1 MMSSQQTQI
10 PDKLYFRI
18 GEVAE
23 IIGVEPY
30 VLRYWESEFPEIA
43 PSKSRSKQRLYRRQD
58 VETITAIRDLL
69 YKQRYTIS
77 GARKRIKDLA
87 RVRRGN
93 AAEDAQIGF
102 DLPALAV
109 DDDVKSALSVAEIE
123 SVIAEMQSYLETD

>member
-1 MMSSQQTQI
+1 MSSSQPQI

-30 VLRYWESEFPEIA
+30 VLRYWESEFPNIA

-58 VETITAIRDLL
+58 VETIMTIRDLL

-77 GARKRIKDLA
+77 GARKRIKDLT
-87 RVRRGN
+87 RVHRGN
-93 AAEDAQIGF
+93 TDEHAQIGLE
-102 DLPALAV
+102 LPPTTV
-109 DDDVKSALSVAEIE
+109 DDDVKNTLAVAEIAAI
-123 SVIAEMQSYLETD
+123 VAEMQSYLETD

>member
-1 MMSSQQTQI
+1 MPNQQTQI

-58 VETITAIRDLL
+58 VATITAIRDLL

-77 GARKRIKDLA
+77 GAQKRIKDLT

-93 AAEDAQIGF
+93 SSELSQIDF
-102 DLPALAV
+102 DLPTTTVDEDIKSTLAV
-109 DDDVKSALSVAEIE
+109 ADIE
-123 SVIAEMQSYLETD
+123 AIIAEMQSYLETD